1 MVMTS
6 PEEEAPLPDD
16 DKIMEITIT
25 VLSLNGVVAK
35 KYESKIN
42 SPLRKSSRR
51 AANTDATTS
60 IVASFSQSLSSRGD
74 SGTFMTHV
82 PSNPMELETMGSRP
96 VVQPT
101 IHWPRSMDKTGAGG
115 GDEKLGEALSTILLS
130 RRFQREAIDKNTTT
144 STLGR
149 FIPQTFPIN
158 ISISRRGKLIVLGKA
173 DIFISGDEKGESS
186 TVFPISSTLKKTV
199 ISSPLNKSS
208 SSVTNVTSIP
218 MMRMKGDDLQ
228 FGLKAGSVLR
238 VLVSVSETK
247 VDDNGVATAQ
257 VNGISNKENDS
268 ISDATDEEE
277 CEIANV
283 TFEHE
288 EDGYDNFLQFLGGSK
303 DVDDVRKQST
313 NSVSPL
319 SKDGGDDFAE
329 EEKAT
334 DVPKLPFGNDDE
346 NEDTYDDTLVEKM
359 AAKVLEER
367 SEAEIADAVSA
378 SMESRLIKVCETLH
392 FDIAEMWLRVG
403 PTKHKLICYH
413 VSNALD
419 GAVKKETIDV
429 YCGEDA
435 LKIKHRLSSA
445 MCKWTKENQEMLK
458 LTTQTS
464 SGKQALHNSL
474 ISGIKLAVAVPVSH
488 DNINVTIVYGSLL
501 SGANNIQFKAE
512 QYLIQKSREIVKMTY
527 EMVKVANYSPKNI
540 SRRKTT
546 MEYAK
551 SCFA

>member
-130 RRFQREAIDKNTTT
+130 RRFQREAIYKNTTT

-186 TVFPISSTLKKTV
+186 TVFPISSTLKK
-199 ISSPLNKSS
+199 N
-208 SSVTNVTSIP
+208 
-218 MMRMKGDDLQ
+218 
-228 FGLKAGSVLR
+228 
-238 VLVSVSETK
+238 
-247 VDDNGVATAQ
+247 
-257 VNGISNKENDS
+257 
-268 ISDATDEEE
+268 SD
-277 CEIANV
+277 
-283 TFEHE
+283 
-288 EDGYDNFLQFLGGSK
+288 
-303 DVDDVRKQST
+303 
-313 NSVSPL
+313 
-319 SKDGGDDFAE
+319 
-329 EEKAT
+329 
-334 DVPKLPFGNDDE
+334 
-346 NEDTYDDTLVEKM
+346 
-359 AAKVLEER
+359 
-367 SEAEIADAVSA
+367 
-378 SMESRLIKVCETLH
+378 
-392 FDIAEMWLRVG
+392 
-403 PTKHKLICYH
+403 
-413 VSNALD
+413 
-419 GAVKKETIDV
+419 
-429 YCGEDA
+429 
-435 LKIKHRLSSA
+435 
-445 MCKWTKENQEMLK
+445 
-458 LTTQTS
+458 
-464 SGKQALHNSL
+464 
-474 ISGIKLAVAVPVSH
+474 
-488 DNINVTIVYGSLL
+488 
-501 SGANNIQFKAE
+501 
-512 QYLIQKSREIVKMTY
+512 
-527 EMVKVANYSPKNI
+527 
-540 SRRKTT
+540 
-546 MEYAK
+546 
-551 SCFA
+551 

>member
-1 MVMTS
+1 MAMTS

-16 DKIMEITIT
+16 KIMEIKIT

-60 IVASFSQSLSSRGD
+60 IVASFSQSLSSTGG

-82 PSNPMELETMGSRP
+82 PSNPLELETIGSKP
-96 VVQPT
+96 VAQPT
-101 IHWPRSMDKTGAGG
+101 IHWPRSMDNRTSAGDDS
-115 GDEKLGEALSTILLS
+115 DEKTGEALSMIQFS
-130 RRFQREAIDKNTTT
+130 RRFQKEAVDKNTTT
-144 STLGR
+144 SSTLGR

-173 DIFISGDEKGESS
+173 DIFISGDENGESS
-186 TVFPISSTLKKTV
+186 TIFPISSTLKKSV
-199 ISSPLNKSS
+199 ISSPLRKSS

-218 MMRMKGDDLQ
+218 MMRIKGDDLQ
-228 FGLKAGSVLR
+228 FGLKAGSILR
-238 VLVSVSETK
+238 VLVSVSEAK

-257 VNGISNKENDS
+257 MNGVSNKQIDS

-283 TFEHE
+283 TFEQE
-288 EDGYDNFLQFLGGSK
+288 EDGYDNFLQYLGGSK
-303 DVDDVRKQST
+303 DADDVRKQST
-313 NSVSPL
+313 NCVSPL

-329 EEKAT
+329 EEKAA
-334 DVPKLPFGNDDE
+334 DMPKLLFGNDDE
-346 NEDTYDDTLVEKM
+346 NEDTNDNTLEEKM
-359 AAKVLEER
+359 AATVLEER
-367 SEAEIADAVSA
+367 SGAEIADAVFA
-378 SMESRLIKVCETLH
+378 SIESLLMKVCETLH

-413 VSNALD
+413 VSNGLD
-419 GAVKKETIDV
+419 GAVKEETISV
-429 YCGEDA
+429 YRGG
-435 LKIKHRLSSA
+435 LMKHRLSSA
-445 MCKWTKENQEMLK
+445 MLKWTKENQEMLK

-464 SGKQALHNSL
+464 SGKQVLHNSL

-488 DNINVTIVYGSLL
+488 EGINVTILFTAN
-501 SGANNIQFKAE
+501 GANNIQSKGE
-512 QYLIQKSREIVKMTY
+512 QYLMQKSTEIVKMTY
-527 EMVKVANYSPKNI
+527 EMVKVANYSPK
-540 SRRKTT
+540 KH
-546 MEYAK
+546 
-551 SCFA
+551 F

>member
-1 MVMTS
+1 MAMTS
-6 PEEEAPLPDD
+6 PEEAPLPDD
-16 DKIMEITIT
+16 AIMEITIT

-35 KYESKIN
+35 KYESKMN
-42 SPLRKSSRR
+42 SPLRKSSRL

-60 IVASFSQSLSSRGD
+60 IVASFSQSLSSRGG
-74 SGTFMTHV
+74 SGTLFMTHV
-82 PSNPMELETMGSRP
+82 PSNPIKLETIGSKP

-101 IHWPRSMDKTGAGG
+101 IHWPRSMNKAGPG
-115 GDEKLGEALSTILLS
+115 GDSDEKIGEALSTIQFS
-130 RRFQREAIDKNTTT
+130 RRFQREAVDKNTTT

-173 DIFISGDEKGESS
+173 DIYISGDEKGESS
-186 TVFPISSTLKKTV
+186 TILPISSTLKKSV
-199 ISSPLNKSS
+199 ISSPLRKSS

-257 VNGISNKENDS
+257 VNGVSNKQIDS

-288 EDGYDNFLQFLGGSK
+288 EDGFESFLQFLGGSK
-303 DVDDVRKQST
+303 DADDIRKQST

-319 SKDGGDDFAE
+319 SKDGGDDFAGE
-329 EEKAT
+329 ERVA
-334 DVPKLPFGNDDE
+334 DAPKLPFGNDDE
-346 NEDTYDDTLVEKM
+346 NEDTNDDTLVEKM

-367 SEAEIADAVSA
+367 SEAEISDAVSA
-378 SMESRLIKVCETLH
+378 SMESRLMKVCETLH
-392 FDIAEMWLRVG
+392 FDIAEMWLRIG

-429 YCGEDA
+429 YRGEDA

-445 MCKWTKENQEMLK
+445 MLKWAKENQEMLK

-488 DNINVTIVYGSLL
+488 DGINVTIVYGSLL
-501 SGANNIQFKAE
+501 NGANNIQSKAE
-512 QYLIQKSREIVKMTY
+512 QYLIQKSTEIVKMTY

-540 SRRKTT
+540 SRRTT
-546 MEYAK
+546 MEYAR